1 MKREI
6 RPHFLKRVFGNW
18 VLWHIPRTGGTNWA
32 RTAERAFYPAARGGF
47 PEIHTA
53 PSTMA
58 VEARPEHRYITIIR
72 EPLARAVS
80 CAAYSMGYMIAKNG
94 RLPVERFVEFMFDD
108 EILAKAWIARPQA
121 EFLRPVLDQ
130 IEFVART
137 DTLQADFERWF
148 RENFPNL
155 PIYCLG
161 FMNASLREDVPHYY
175 EDPLVE
181 ARVREIYADDFRLWR
196 KGLDCLRPK
205 ER

>member
-6 RPHFLKRVFGNW
+6 RPHFLKRVFRNW

-32 RTAERAFYPAARGGF
+32 RTAERAFSPAARGGF
-47 PEIHTA
+47 PEIHTS

-58 VEARPEHRYITIIR
+58 VEARPEHRYVTIIR
-72 EPLARAVS
+72 DPLARAVS
-80 CAAYSMGYMIAKNG
+80 CAAYGMGYTIQKNG
-94 RLPVERFVEFMFDD
+94 PLPRDRFIEWVFDD
-108 EILAKAWIARPQA
+108 LTFEKFWVGRPQA

-148 RENFPNL
+148 RQEFPNL
-155 PIYCLG
+155 PVYGLG
-161 FMNASLREDVPHYY
+161 FTNASLREETSHYY

-196 KGLDCLRPK
+196 EGLEVLR
-205 ER
+205 